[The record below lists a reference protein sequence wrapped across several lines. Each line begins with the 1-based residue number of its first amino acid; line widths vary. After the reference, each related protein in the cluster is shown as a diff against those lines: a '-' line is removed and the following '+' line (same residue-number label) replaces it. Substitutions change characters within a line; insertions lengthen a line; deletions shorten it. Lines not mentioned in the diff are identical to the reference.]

1 MIRPSIAILSL
12 GATVCVAGCV
22 PLIVGGA
29 AVGGTA
35 IVASDR
41 RQPDIQLS
49 DERIE
54 AQVRNR
60 LENSLKNQGRVE
72 VTAYNK
78 QVLLVGEARDEALKK
93 EAERIAATTP
103 DVKNVVSEIQIG
115 VPRPLG
121 ARSTDAYLT
130 SAVKARFVGE
140 GKFNPV
146 HVKVVTD
153 AETVYLLGLVTQKE
167 ADDATNI
174 SRHTSGVKKVV
185 RVFEYIQPPNTPAP
199 PPPAQ

>member
-1 MIRPSIAILSL
+1 MSRSLIALLLIAAVL
-12 GATVCVAGCV
+12 CGCV
-22 PLIVGGA
+22 PLIIGG

-35 IVASDR
+35 LVASDR
-41 RQPDIQLS
+41 RHPEIQFA

-54 AQVRNR
+54 VQVRNR
-60 LENSLKNQGRVE
+60 IENSLKTQGRVE
-72 VTAYNK
+72 VTSYNK
-78 QVLLVGEARDEALKK
+78 QVLLVGEARDDALKQ
-93 EAERIAATTP
+93 EAERIAAAGL
-103 DVKNVVSEIQIG
+103 DVKNVVNEIQIAA
-115 VPRPLG
+115 PRPAG

-153 AETVYLLGLVTQKE
+153 AETVYLLGLVTRKE

-174 SRHTSGVKKVV
+174 ARHTSGVKKVV
-185 RVFEYIQPPNTPAP
+185 RVFEYIAPPNSPAP
-199 PPPAQ
+199 PPAQ

>member
-1 MIRPSIAILSL
+1 MIRPFIAFLLL
-12 GATVCVAGCV
+12 GATLCFAGCV

-35 IVASDR
+35 LVASDR
-41 RQPDIQLS
+41 RQPDIQFA
-49 DERIE
+49 DEGIE
-54 AQVRNR
+54 NQVRNR
-60 LENSLKNQGRVE
+60 IEDALKTQGRVE

-78 QVLLVGEARDEALKK
+78 QVLLVGEARDEALKQ
-93 EAERIAATTP
+93 EAERIAAAAL
-103 DVKNVVSEIQIG
+103 DVKNVVNEIQIAA
-115 VPRPLG
+115 PRPVG
-121 ARSTDAYLT
+121 ARSTDANLT

-153 AETVYLLGLVTQKE
+153 AETVYLLGLVTRKE

-185 RVFEYIQPPNTPAP
+185 RVFEYILPPNTPAP
-199 PPPAQ
+199 PPPEK

>member
-1 MIRPSIAILSL
+1 MIRFLIALLLL
-12 GATVCVAGCV
+12 GVTLCITGCV
-22 PLIVGGA
+22 PLIVGG

-41 RQPDIQLS
+41 RQPDIQFV

-60 LENSLKNQGRVE
+60 IENALKTQGRVE

-78 QVLLVGEARDEALKK
+78 QVLLVGEARNEALKQ
-93 EAERIAATTP
+93 EAERIAAATP
-103 DVKNVVSEIQIG
+103 DVKTVVNEIQIG
-115 VPRPLG
+115 APRPAG
-121 ARSTDAYLT
+121 ARTTDAYLT

-174 SRHTSGVKKVV
+174 SRHTSGVRKVV
-185 RVFEYIQPPNTPAP
+185 RVFEYILPPNTPTP
-199 PPPAQ
+199 PQAAK

>member
-1 MIRPSIAILSL
+1 MNRPSIALLLL
-12 GATVCVAGCV
+12 GATLCITGCV

-29 AVGGTA
+29 VGGTA
-35 IVASDR
+35 LVASDR
-41 RQPDIQLS
+41 RQTDVQLA

-54 AQVRNR
+54 SQVQNR
-60 LENSLKNQGRVE
+60 IENSLKNQARVE

-78 QVLLVGEARDEALKK
+78 QVLLVGEARDEALKQ
-93 EAERIAATTP
+93 EAERIAAAAS

-115 VPRPLG
+115 APRPAG

-153 AETVYLLGLVTQKE
+153 AETVYLLGLVTRKE

-185 RVFEYIQPPNTPAP
+185 RVFEYIAPPNTPAP
-199 PPPAQ
+199 PPPAK